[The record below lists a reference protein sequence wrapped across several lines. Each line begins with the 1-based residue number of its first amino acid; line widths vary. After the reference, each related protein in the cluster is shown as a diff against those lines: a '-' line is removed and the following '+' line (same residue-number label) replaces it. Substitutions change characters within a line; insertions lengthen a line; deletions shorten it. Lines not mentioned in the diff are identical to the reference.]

1 MNLIIIIQTIAILF
15 GLTDF
20 LTERYPRLQ
29 RDIYH
34 IALFVVTFL
43 FAIKYYYG
51 PDIMSYAPFYE
62 TVPTLSSIWSNPDDL
77 RFHFEPGFA
86 TFCRILKDCGLSF
99 YWMTAVLTILYFMTI
114 HLFLRRIESKR
125 SFALAI
131 LVVLEYNVVCYE
143 LRQCLAIVFF
153 LLMVMS
159 LDRKQ
164 YLWTFVCALCAVVTH
179 KSGIAVVVP
188 TLLYFLI
195 SQRNSLRTLSQLLLI
210 ALVVMLLLPMTNL
223 SFSFLS
229 ALPLPSSILHSI
241 NHHLSLGR
249 QIQVVFIVYIVVLMI
264 LVHFSQYT
272 RSRMESIALAA
283 MIGLVFIVMLY
294 QYYYLLNR
302 IRSYFTPLILV
313 FIFRYVQQAERE
325 HKSIPYGQLL
335 KQSACFIM
343 MLYMIHATY
352 AIHRGDRMV
361 KHKVNEA
368 CTVFELI
375 DHRASDVQKS
385 QMKKAELW
393 WKEDFMKDDTNKIK

>member
-51 PDIMSYAPFYE
+51 PDIMSYVPFYE

-153 LLMVMS
+153 FLILAGFAWFIVRGQLSKVAKARNKYQSVQNELNELAAVRSRYDGIEELYSHYGSSYMNADELALQNRMAILNVINNEISLAQGLSQIQLSGNTATVKLMS
-159 LDRKQ
+159 LELKEVSSIVAKLEESPIVSYVGVDTASMDEQGNLARR
-164 YLWTFVCALCAVVTH
+164 
-179 KSGIAVVVP
+179 SGSLVQA
-188 TLLYFLI
+188 TLTIEF
-195 SQRNSLRTLSQLLLI
+195 SARAGVDDGPQDSGETLTSQL
-210 ALVVMLLLPMTNL
+210 
-223 SFSFLS
+223 
-229 ALPLPSSILHSI
+229 
-241 NHHLSLGR
+241 
-249 QIQVVFIVYIVVLMI
+249 
-264 LVHFSQYT
+264 
-272 RSRMESIALAA
+272 AA
-283 MIGLVFIVMLY
+283 RKAAV
-294 QYYYLLNR
+294 
-302 IRSYFTPLILV
+302 
-313 FIFRYVQQAERE
+313 
-325 HKSIPYGQLL
+325 
-335 KQSACFIM
+335 
-343 MLYMIHATY
+343 
-352 AIHRGDRMV
+352 
-361 KHKVNEA
+361 EA
-368 CTVFELI
+368 MGE
-375 DHRASDVQKS
+375 
-385 QMKKAELW
+385 E
-393 WKEDFMKDDTNKIK
+393 